1 MAGAECIIATPAFA
15 VPYSSRLIG
24 SANTHMPTEAGTV
37 IRQHSFIA
45 VAAFC
50 SIICHLF
57 KAKASETAG
66 TRLVASDIVGI
77 VAIKSKGCA
86 MPAR

>member
-1 MAGAECIIATPAFA
+1 MHNSNASLRRTVQQTAD
-15 VPYSSRLIG
+15 S